1 MLITASE
8 LAPLIKIWIGHVCRL
23 ARTKACHHL
32 GEAVRFNA
40 AEVVSATLTA
50 SRYVRPTKTAAK
62 GEPSGIARAIQ
73 PAQSSTNPPVI
84 SIRRREL
91 FPQRLR
97 PPPTY
102 RRSAFLFEFVIAFS
116 FVVITGCL
124 STMQPLDPADLR
136 GDTESARRLRT
147 HVEWLAAPKLDGR
160 KPGTAG
166 NRQAADYIE
175 RSFQE
180 SGLEPLSSLFGYR
193 QPISPD
199 LGDNIMAVRPHTD
212 AASPARWII
221 IGAHYDHLGGGFLG
235 ADDNAS
241 AVAILLETA
250 RTFAPPA
257 RYSVLF
263 VAFNTEEPPYFG
275 TAVMGSK
282 FFLDHLP
289 IEIGSPENIQA
300 VAIMDLMGSIH
311 WPLLRDSL
319 FAAGAEKSP
328 SLYRRLKEAR
338 VPPLVIRPLG
348 IHLVEEIP
356 VYGHRAFS
364 DYDAFRQAGVPFLF
378 LSAARSPRYHS
389 PTDVPDSLNYERMAA
404 TVPWLNHLL
413 ALIDLDEHRYEF
425 DAGRLEL
432 ADEVETFRVLINQ
445 AVDPATLIP
454 GTSRWSLRNLREDA
468 EWLRAVPVD
477 QPDRPILKRLERI
490 SIRLQC
496 LLADY
501 WWCFMI

>member
-1 MLITASE
+1 MDSLPIQ
-8 LAPLIKIWIGHVCRL
+8 
-23 ARTKACHHL
+23 
-32 GEAVRFNA
+32 F
-40 AEVVSATLTA
+40 
-50 SRYVRPTKTAAK
+50 PTKV
-62 GEPSGIARAIQ
+62 EPSGIVRAIQ
-73 PAQSSTNPPVI
+73 PAQPSTNPPVI
-84 SIRRREL
+84 SIRRRKL

-97 PPPTY
+97 QPPTA
-102 RRSAFLFEFVIAFS
+102 RRPAFLFESLIAFS

-147 HVEWLAAPKLDGR
+147 HVEWLAAPELDGR

-175 RSFQE
+175 QSFRE
-180 SGLEPLSSLFGYR
+180 SGLEPLPSLSGYR

-275 TAVMGSK
+275 TQVMGSK
-282 FFLDHLP
+282 FFLAHLP

-328 SLYRRLKEAR
+328 GLYRRLKEAR

-389 PTDVPDSLNYERMAA
+389 PADVPDSLNYERMAA

-413 ALIDLDEHRYEF
+413 TLIDLDERPYEF

-432 ADEVETFRVLINQ
+432 ADEIETFRVLINQ

-477 QPDRPILKRLERI
+477 QPDRATLKRLERI
-490 SIRLQC
+490 SIRFQC

>member
-1 MLITASE
+1 MDSLPIQ
-8 LAPLIKIWIGHVCRL
+8 LP
-23 ARTKACHHL
+23 TKA
-32 GEAVRFNA
+32 
-40 AEVVSATLTA
+40 
-50 SRYVRPTKTAAK
+50 
-62 GEPSGIARAIQ
+62 EPSGIVRAIQ
-73 PAQSSTNPPVI
+73 PAQPSTNPPVI
-84 SIRRREL
+84 SIRRRQL
-91 FPQRLR
+91 FLQRLR
-97 PPPTY
+97 QPPTA
-102 RRSAFLFEFVIAFS
+102 RRPAFLFEFLIAFS

-147 HVEWLAAPKLDGR
+147 HVEWLAAPERDGR
-160 KPGTAG
+160 KPGTPG

-175 RSFQE
+175 RNFRE
-180 SGLEPLSSLFGYR
+180 SGLEPLPSLSGYR
-193 QPISPD
+193 QLISPD

-212 AASPARWII
+212 AASPPRWII

-275 TAVMGSK
+275 TSVMGSK

-328 SLYRRLKEAR
+328 GLYRRLKEAR

-364 DYDAFRQAGVPFLF
+364 DYDAFRQAGVPFVF

-389 PTDVPDSLNYERMAA
+389 PADVPDSLNYERMAA

-413 ALIDLDEHRYEF
+413 TLIDLDERRYEF

-454 GTSRWSLRNLREDA
+454 GTSRWSLRNLRKDA
-468 EWLRAVPVD
+468 EWLQAVPVD
-477 QPDRPILKRLERI
+477 QPDRSILERLERI
-490 SIRLQC
+490 SIRFQC
-496 LLADY
+496 LLANY